1 MKITTIAGALLSALL
16 AGCSG
21 QNPLSDSPQQGD
33 MNAPKL
39 TVSAVPVAGLAEGRA
54 RTFRVRVENISRP
67 LAYSAS
73 GAFAIPVGESGP
85 GPLLPGSSY
94 EFSFAAAPGA
104 RLSFATMYVQSND
117 LFLAPD
123 DLGLAL
129 WEDGV
134 PVSGDITAQIR
145 LWDAG
150 TEVNQ
155 APGTGADQAPRQ
167 SGPDTG
173 TAEGGPVRQ
182 VDDGFEYAEVADLIA
197 VTITP
202 AESPTGTRFTV
213 RIANRD
219 DSATP
224 LAPGVWVV
232 HADGTPL
239 FAANAADPG
248 QGLEQLAE
256 DGNPGPLAEALA
268 ADTGVNTILAPG
280 VWAVHRTADP
290 LFAAG
295 DADRG
300 EGLEHLAEDG
310 NPGPLAEAL
319 KMRSGVRGA
328 GAFAIPAGAADPGPL
343 PPGGAYEFS
352 VSAWPGDR
360 LSFAT
365 MFVQSNDLF
374 FAPAGAGIDLYA
386 PGSDVTAQVHLW
398 DAGTEVNQVP
408 GVGADQAPRQS
419 GPDTGAAEDGVVRRV
434 DDGFAYPH
442 TGDAIRVTISSR

>member
-1 MKITTIAGALLSALL
+1 M
-16 AGCSG
+16 
-21 QNPLSDSPQQGD
+21 
-33 MNAPKL
+33 
-39 TVSAVPVAGLAEGRA
+39 
-54 RTFRVRVENISRP
+54 
-67 LAYSAS
+67 
-73 GAFAIPVGESGP
+73 
-85 GPLLPGSSY
+85 
-94 EFSFAAAPGA
+94 
-104 RLSFATMYVQSND
+104 
-117 LFLAPD
+117 
-123 DLGLAL
+123 
-129 WEDGV
+129 
-134 PVSGDITAQIR
+134 
-145 LWDAG
+145 
-150 TEVNQ
+150 
-155 APGTGADQAPRQ
+155 
-167 SGPDTG
+167 
-173 TAEGGPVRQ
+173 
-182 VDDGFEYAEVADLIA
+182 
-197 VTITP
+197 
-202 AESPTGTRFTV
+202 

-232 HADGTPL
+232 HAAGTPL
-239 FAANAADPG
+239 FAEDTADAG
-248 QGLEQLAE
+248 QGLEGLAE

-374 FAPAGAGIDLYA
+374 FAPDNGGLALWENGALASG
-386 PGSDVTAQVHLW
+386 DVTAQVYLW